1 MSEFNDG
8 GMDQTSSTA
17 SMATLVDYLKTGF
30 RQRGPVSV
38 PDDIKQLYRPSF
50 QPTESHDLRDLQK
63 ILEDGRPKNILRLV
77 PSSLC
82 SVISIVLYYPN
93 SQAQSKLLY
102 LFMETVRQYKNET
115 VFGNLMARVQT
126 EPVTAESIR
135 ERSQYVSKKLAACV
149 LHHLTND
156 GKDIQLRWRAAQFL
170 SVILQDNPAAGE
182 VVMQSQEF
190 HRLHSILEADQSH
203 VLRVLVAD
211 IVRELLHNGAERA
224 TLKSSPGSQRII
236 DEFPV
241 AKEAD
246 SVWLSRAVEHLSD
259 TDVGRAFSEQTG
271 RIFRVQ
277 RLQCG
282 DSASF
287 QYSSAFIATIVNDIT
302 FLIPNGAS
310 MLTLLSIPLTSDLS
324 ITSVASE
331 SETSFSSIVE
341 VQYLENNGYRI
352 TNGNKSAID
361 SITITFCDEESA
373 DSFRRLSEE
382 RKSTNDKH
390 GSDALPEAGQKVSK
404 VPSKRSVAVLDMS
417 QTSDD
422 EDHSGEQRPSQRDG
436 HSGAGPD
443 NEHVDTESIP
453 RPIVGN
459 KNGNGRLAE
468 AALSTS
474 LTSHLPPATTSTNQN
489 LHPANSDHYH
499 KPQQA
504 KPRVPS
510 PKPSLTVS
518 EEPVSRST
526 PASADQARLFPDLKN
541 STRNHDKKKKQTFSI
556 STNMAPLDDARSNQP
571 AQTPTPA
578 PDLAVLKKR
587 PLSKAAAENAQSS
600 EYDLPTGDQ
609 EPTQPNKRA
618 KTKASKEPA
627 KKTAAAESQMRS
639 TKAVVTEKSVPR
651 KSKGKQNTT
660 KSPDKE
666 SQKTAASTRARRS
679 AKSQTFVAHSDDSS
693 DDRARKRPPAQA
705 SLEEPSQ
712 ADAHGEHAEDSY
724 PLEKNAAEAAI
735 QSAKLSFT
743 SNLKTLVAK
752 EAAEKPGV
760 AHKAISG
767 NSDRRTTTPQ
777 RAIKPLSEGSIP
789 SVSEKVLRKPSL
801 VHFELRGPGN
811 QATPPV
817 VSATKVT
824 QRSTAGVSADAEV
837 STSKALSGSADA
849 QMTGPNVSEMHDG
862 LVDND
867 RVMTS
872 GKNVTVLMHG
882 DQDETN
888 AEVQDP
894 EGDYMAPQEDQ
905 ADSVVGVTSGR
916 HFTHLEFQTEG
927 NLEAGAAESKKT
939 SMADNPPQGD
949 AESAD
954 GEEPD
959 LVIQEVR
966 LESNVDSGIASV
978 IDPVHAEHAER
989 ANSRSTAK
997 GECLERADSPMQRSE
1012 KSDEETDERPSPVR
1026 SRSSME
1032 QEVSE
1037 YIQSESSDDAMEMNV
1052 VSAEHPSSTRRRSPM
1067 PQTPALDDIPP
1078 VDTMTRKK
1086 ESIRYQD
1093 HNRRSIGISTIL
1105 DQEYPQAERVINTHK
1120 IRSSLHSGLEDVSI
1134 QVEPQRAA
1142 RGQRDGMAAL
1152 ATATITTK
1160 VQGFEPVR
1168 QKGTSTS
1175 FERGNSMG
1183 PPPSRSTLSKPQH
1196 PARGVSL
1203 KTNLHPSATEKNSNK
1218 VVQDPAP
1225 LQHNHSS
1232 EEPKPTPPVP
1242 VRIKKAAIPLA
1253 PLAAFAAE
1261 APPGTPLSFCT
1272 RWDMEARNAA
1282 VDATDGETHVPNNKD
1297 VPHKSG
1303 DTSLTLI
1310 NGDESVD
1317 AQRSAPW
1324 PRRRRRLRS
1333 ISTDDMS
1340 SVVSP
1345 SRGEAFTADRKQ
1357 ATTDL
1362 KVRDSQR
1369 GLLDA
1374 VMEITKDVLF
1384 RFGEEEDAIK
1394 TKVDELYRGGDQI
1407 VQTLTDSWNER
1418 LAHEHR
1424 NMTQKFAE
1432 EKNSLTE
1439 ACELFKEQNTDSWQ
1453 GVLRRTDV
1461 KTSVEQTLNK
1471 LTAKIEAL
1479 RSRQKGI

>member
-1 MSEFNDG
+1 
-8 GMDQTSSTA
+8 
-17 SMATLVDYLKTGF
+17 
-30 RQRGPVSV
+30 
-38 PDDIKQLYRPSF
+38 
-50 QPTESHDLRDLQK
+50 
-63 ILEDGRPKNILRLV
+63 
-77 PSSLC
+77 
-82 SVISIVLYYPN
+82 
-93 SQAQSKLLY
+93 
-102 LFMETVRQYKNET
+102 
-115 VFGNLMARVQT
+115 
-126 EPVTAESIR
+126 
-135 ERSQYVSKKLAACV
+135 
-149 LHHLTND
+149 
-156 GKDIQLRWRAAQFL
+156 
-170 SVILQDNPAAGE
+170 
-182 VVMQSQEF
+182 
-190 HRLHSILEADQSH
+190 
-203 VLRVLVAD
+203 
-211 IVRELLHNGAERA
+211 
-224 TLKSSPGSQRII
+224 
-236 DEFPV
+236 
-241 AKEAD
+241 
-246 SVWLSRAVEHLSD
+246 
-259 TDVGRAFSEQTG
+259 
-271 RIFRVQ
+271 
-277 RLQCG
+277 
-282 DSASF
+282 
-287 QYSSAFIATIVNDIT
+287 
-302 FLIPNGAS
+302 
-310 MLTLLSIPLTSDLS
+310 
-324 ITSVASE
+324 
-331 SETSFSSIVE
+331 
-341 VQYLENNGYRI
+341 
-352 TNGNKSAID
+352 
-361 SITITFCDEESA
+361 
-373 DSFRRLSEE
+373 
-382 RKSTNDKH
+382 
-390 GSDALPEAGQKVSK
+390 
-404 VPSKRSVAVLDMS
+404 
-417 QTSDD
+417 
-422 EDHSGEQRPSQRDG
+422 
-436 HSGAGPD
+436 
-443 NEHVDTESIP
+443 
-453 RPIVGN
+453 
-459 KNGNGRLAE
+459 
-468 AALSTS
+468 
-474 LTSHLPPATTSTNQN
+474 
-489 LHPANSDHYH
+489 
-499 KPQQA
+499 
-504 KPRVPS
+504 
-510 PKPSLTVS
+510 
-518 EEPVSRST
+518 
-526 PASADQARLFPDLKN
+526 
-541 STRNHDKKKKQTFSI
+541 
-556 STNMAPLDDARSNQP
+556 MAPLDDARSNQP

-760 AHKAISG
+760 PHKAISG

-811 QATPPV
+811 QATPP
-817 VSATKVT
+817 
-824 QRSTAGVSADAEV
+824 
-837 STSKALSGSADA
+837 
-849 QMTGPNVSEMHDG
+849 
-862 LVDND
+862 
-867 RVMTS
+867 
-872 GKNVTVLMHG
+872 
-882 DQDETN
+882 
-888 AEVQDP
+888 
-894 EGDYMAPQEDQ
+894 
-905 ADSVVGVTSGR
+905 
-916 HFTHLEFQTEG
+916 
-927 NLEAGAAESKKT
+927 KT

-978 IDPVHAEHAER
+978 IDPVHAEHAEH

-997 GECLERADSPMQRSE
+997 GECLEL
-1012 KSDEETDERPSPVR
+1012 R